1 MTRHFFCH
9 SSLGHLLGA
18 VIARPEQDDWRGKFW
33 HILFICWGIFW
44 WRKNVSVNVLKLRR
58 FLILSHFVEDLV
70 SITCRGQGSFLFGF
84 SHQGCSINQSINHL
98 FQCRQCWTNIHVLD
112 LFDAPLTPCAHGSR
126 DILHRRT
133 LSPASFILYQVLED
147 ICFWFWNKSKNGR
160 KKSHH

>member
-1 MTRHFFCH
+1 MPLANHVLGKASH
-9 SSLGHLLGA
+9 SKLPAYPTNAAGSVDTGAFLSWNSTNTKETLQRSNSRAKVIKLLPKS
-18 VIARPEQDDWRGKFW
+18 RDWRVVVFYFG
-33 HILFICWGIFW
+33 
-44 WRKNVSVNVLKLRR
+44 
-58 FLILSHFVEDLV
+58 
-70 SITCRGQGSFLFGF
+70 TGSGRVVTK
-84 SHQGCSINQSINHL
+84 SSGSGTGRDNQSINHL